1 MILVIMK
8 KLFIAV
14 KAWWK
19 KVSEEAHRQ
28 KVLKHERNIK
38 REALSRLQAREFE
51 GEIYLCFDNVPIIQ
65 EVDLVSDLG
74 SVLTDARELYLEYR
88 LLNDGMITA
97 QP

>member
-1 MILVIMK
+1 MK
-8 KLFIAV
+8 KLFFAV

-19 KVSEEAHRQ
+19 KISEEAHRQ

-51 GEIYLCFDNVPIIQ
+51 GDIYLCFDNVPLIQ

-74 SVLTDARELYLEYR
+74 CALADAREHYLEYR
-88 LLNDGMITA
+88 LLNDGSITV
-97 QP
+97 QS

>member
-1 MILVIMK
+1 MK

-14 KAWWK
+14 KAWWEK
-19 KVSEEAHRQ
+19 ISEEAHRQ
-28 KVLKHERNIK
+28 KALKHERNIK

-74 SVLTDARELYLEYR
+74 YTLKTAREYYLEYR
-88 LLNDGMITA
+88 LANDEIITV
-97 QP
+97 QS

>member
-1 MILVIMK
+1 MK
-8 KLFIAV
+8 KLFIAI
-14 KAWWK
+14 KAWWE

-51 GEIYLCFDNVPIIQ
+51 GDIYLCFDNVPIIQ

-74 SVLTDARELYLEYR
+74 CVLENAREHYLEYR
-88 LLNDGMITA
+88 LLNDGTIPA
-97 QP
+97 HP

>member
-1 MILVIMK
+1 MK
-8 KLFIAV
+8 KLFFAV

-19 KVSEEAHRQ
+19 KISEEAHHQ

-51 GEIYLCFDNVPIIQ
+51 GDIYLCFDNVPIIQ
-65 EVDLVSDLG
+65 EVDLVEDLG
-74 SVLTDARELYLEYR
+74 NVIETAREYYLEYR
-88 LLNDGMITA
+88 LLNDGSITV

>member
-1 MILVIMK
+1 MK
-8 KLFIAV
+8 KLFFAV

-19 KVSEEAHRQ
+19 KISEEAHRQ

-51 GEIYLCFDNVPIIQ
+51 GEIYLCFDNVPLIQ

-74 SVLTDARELYLEYR
+74 CALADAREHYLEYR
-88 LLNDGMITA
+88 LLNDGSITV
-97 QP
+97 QS

>member
-1 MILVIMK
+1 MK

-14 KAWWK
+14 KAWWEK
-19 KVSEEAHRQ
+19 ISEEAHRK

-65 EVDLVSDLG
+65 EVDLVEDLG
-74 SVLTDARELYLEYR
+74 YVLETARENYLEYR
-88 LLNDGMITA
+88 LTNDGMITD
-97 QP
+97 QS